1 MDNSFHGTSQDGFT
15 VDDKTS
21 YYRTFGIEGYTDQFY
36 ELWGYAFGGSGT
48 IDSDYERLT
57 EHNII
62 NSGTYAERLS
72 VVYDLAIKAPGD
84 TKYHSVSVSD
94 NILIPVSTDLSERT
108 QTVEDKH
115 KTERRN

>member
-1 MDNSFHGTSQDGFT
+1 MKKKLLALSLGICLVAGCLSGCADYDYVP
-15 VDDKTS
+15 VDT
-21 YYRTFGIEGYTDQFY
+21 ETD
-36 ELWGYAFGGSGT
+36 

-115 KTERRN
+115 